1 MEGATFPKTPEK
13 TRPISKETEIVA
25 MLADIR
31 RESAELKK
39 FTLALSEESG
49 NLEGSEKLL
58 SEIKRESDGVNVVS
72 RDDAEKQLRECA
84 ESYLNDAEI
93 FQDSAPSHS
102 AYLIGNIAKL
112 KQLSEQPFQSELE
125 KSKRLTKQNGQQDIQ
140 LSDLLP
146 HAQILGIAR
155 RQVGKEVL
163 PSVEVLAKLAGEN
176 KSLARDIALVLNEK
190 DREHFLSLIPEEK
203 QKEITILMDNEL
215 SKVLSQ
221 KIVETEADKNQAV
234 SVKHRSGQEL
244 RGAISNPEAYGPPLI
259 KYLSQSLAGL
269 DSEDSKRL
277 LAEIGA
283 TGLAG
288 EKDKKKQGLKISSVA
303 RILKTVIDIDT
314 AKGSNL
320 AMKFLAKRGVPDKLF
335 TFFGTRLIQE
345 GYLTKNTERYLAD
358 KENMPFLRRLVAMH
372 PNQFNTVI
380 DTISQIK
387 DYNPSKNYEE
397 VFSAIS
403 DLESLTPIIFDRY
416 RRADAFGKK
425 ELARQ
430 IRELK
435 PKFFR
440 NVPVKDIL
448 ERKDRDIL
456 VEMVYLAY
464 KPVQM
469 NFEKVKGLMNTVE
482 DRTEDLAGYKF
493 PENGYDFSLSVG
505 QKIVLKEG
513 ESLDWDK
520 LPIHKRMLSVPYPE
534 DGESIKKF
542 SALLNRIAKGGTFN
556 DNNEEIG
563 NILSV
568 MNRDEFVLNF
578 TKRYERLDEQN
589 AYNYLNELREI
600 FGIYF
605 KDNYK
610 ERLQNFL
617 SANPSIEGQL
627 MKTLTSLDRQK
638 VLKTK
643 LGKRAEEIN
652 WANLSDKKEISRLIT
667 ILLDATIL
675 KSSKD
680 SINKNVAK
688 FITEDGRTGLSAKKD
703 LRAYISKNIGSFFAK
718 ASAGICTSEDIPLFN
733 MENHFHINIVEGD
746 ESVRANIQAYIID
759 DKGKK
764 SLLLRGFNPNT
775 DFLDKIDA
783 ESFAEK
789 VIEIAK
795 QFARDNNLNV
805 VYITEQ
811 GGWHSLSN
819 REKVASYLQ
828 KKYHGKKNE
837 IAYSF
842 KVATNNTIS
851 HIYKV

>member
-1 MEGATFPKTPEK
+1 MEGLTFLQTPDK
-13 TRPISKETEIVA
+13 IRSNSKETEVITL
-25 MLADIR
+25 LADIR
-31 RESAELKK
+31 RESTELKK
-39 FTLALSEESG
+39 FTLALSQEDD
-49 NLEGSEKLL
+49 NSEVNKKLL
-58 SEIKRESDGVNVVS
+58 SEIKRESDGVNVFS
-72 RDDAEKQLRECA
+72 QEEAGKQLLEH
-84 ESYLNDAEI
+84 EKSYLEDTET
-93 FQDSAPSHS
+93 FQESAPSHS
-102 AYLIGNIAKL
+102 AYLVGYIAKL
-112 KQLSEQPFQSELE
+112 KQLRKLPFQSELE
-125 KSKRLTKQNGQQDIQ
+125 KSKRLTKQKDERDVQ

-155 RQVGKEVL
+155 RQVGKEIL
-163 PSVEVLAKLAGEN
+163 PPVEVLAKLVVEN

-203 QKEITILMDNEL
+203 RKEITILMDNEL

-221 KIVETEADKNQAV
+221 KIIETETDKNQAL

-244 RGAISNPEAYGPPLI
+244 RGAISKPEEYGPPLI

-288 EKDKKKQGLKISSVA
+288 EKDKKKQELKISSVA

-320 AMKFLAKRGVPDKLF
+320 AMKFLAKKEVPDKLF
-335 TFFGTRLIQE
+335 TFFSTRLIQE

-358 KENMPFLRRLVAMH
+358 KENMPFLRKLVAMN

-387 DYNPSKNYEE
+387 DYNPAKNQEE

-403 DLESLTPIIFDRY
+403 DLASLTPIIFDRY
-416 RRADAFGKK
+416 RRTDAFGKK

-440 NVPVKDIL
+440 NIPVKDIL
-448 ERKDRDIL
+448 PQKDRDIL
-456 VEMVYLAY
+456 VEMVYLTY
-464 KPVQM
+464 KPVDM
-469 NFEKVKGLMNTVE
+469 NFEKVKGFMNTVE
-482 DRTEDLAGYKF
+482 DKTEDLEGYKF
-493 PENGYDFSLSVG
+493 PENGYDFSLNVG

-513 ESLDWDK
+513 ESLDWNK
-520 LPIHKRMLSVPYPE
+520 LPAYKRMLSVPYPE
-534 DGESIKKF
+534 DEESIKKF
-542 SALLNRIAKGGTFN
+542 SSLLSRIAKAGN
-556 DNNEEIG
+556 LSEEEIG
-563 NILSV
+563 SVLSV
-568 MNRDEFVLNF
+568 MNRDEFVVNF
-578 TKRYERLDEQN
+578 TKRYEKLDDQN
-589 AYNYLNELREI
+589 AYDYLNDSREV

-605 KDNYK
+605 KDNFK

-627 MKTLTSLDRQK
+627 MKTLTSPDRQK

-643 LGKRAEEIN
+643 LSKRAEEVN
-652 WANLSDKKEISRLIT
+652 WENLSDKKEIARLIT
-667 ILLDATIL
+667 IFLDTSIL
-675 KSSKD
+675 KSSKEA
-680 SINKNVAK
+680 INKNVNK
-688 FITEDGRTGLSAKKD
+688 FTTEDGRAGLTTRKD
-703 LRAYISKNIGSFFAK
+703 LKAYISKNIGSFFAK
-718 ASAGICTSEDIPLFN
+718 ASAGICTSEDISLFN
-733 MENHFHINIVEGD
+733 MENHFHINVVEGD

-759 DKGKK
+759 DKGNK

-783 ESFAEK
+783 ESFSEK
-789 VIEIAK
+789 VIEIGK
-795 QFARDNNLNV
+795 QFARDNNLNG
-805 VYITEQ
+805 VYISEQ
-811 GGWHSLSN
+811 GSWHSLSN
-819 REKVASYLQ
+819 REKVGSYLQ

-837 IAYSF
+837 IPYSF
-842 KVATNNTIS
+842 KVASGNTIS
-851 HIYKV
+851 HIYRV